1 MVFNGTAQLAQV
13 LSDNSR
19 VHTQFIH
26 KTSHADGNAGDF
38 IDLSMAAGNPKF
50 NAYVGDQGA
59 FTPMSGTG
67 NFGIYTGEGE
77 SGRSK
82 YLSHWWLQTM
92 SANNIPGTFHLLDYV
107 GFYALVDLDSTDVQ
121 EMENLVP
128 PTRNTDGNG
137 LRLMFVTTTPST
149 SNADFTISYTNELG
163 VAGRIATGS
172 TGVSAFAGNII
183 TSTEATFGA
192 GKRGPFLALQ
202 NGDNGV
208 RSVQSVTFAAAAG
221 GFAALVLVRPLAQ
234 LVLLESP
241 TVTETDF
248 LREMGRVVE
257 IADDAYINMIFTTG
271 GSITP
276 AILRGGITVAR
287 N

>member
-1 MVFNGTAQLAQV
+1 MPITGVAQLAKV
-13 LSDNSR
+13 LADNSR

-26 KTSHADGNAGDF
+26 KTSHADGNSGDF

-50 NAYVGDQGA
+50 NAYVGDQAA
-59 FTPMSGTG
+59 FTPMVGSG
-67 NFGIYTGEGE
+67 NFGIYTGEAE
-77 SGRSK
+77 AGRSK
-82 YLSHWWLQTM
+82 YLTHWWLQTM
-92 SANNIPGTFHLLDYV
+92 SGNNIPGTFLMLDYV
-107 GFYALVDLDSTDVQ
+107 GFYALIDLDLTDLQ

-128 PTRNTDGNG
+128 PTRNADGNG
-137 LRLMFVTTTPST
+137 LRLMLVTTTPST
-149 SNADFTISYTNELG
+149 AIADFTISYTNELG
-163 VAGRIATGS
+163 ISGRIATGS
-172 TGVSAFAGNII
+172 TGVASFAGNIV
-183 TSTEATFGA
+183 TSAEIPYVA
-192 GKRGPFLALQ
+192 GKRGPFIALA

-208 RSVQSVTFAAAAG
+208 RSVESVTFAAAAG

-248 LREMGRVVE
+248 LRETGGVTE
-257 IADDAYINMIFTTG
+257 IANDAYVNMIFTTG

-276 AILRGGITVAR
+276 AILRGGITVAQ